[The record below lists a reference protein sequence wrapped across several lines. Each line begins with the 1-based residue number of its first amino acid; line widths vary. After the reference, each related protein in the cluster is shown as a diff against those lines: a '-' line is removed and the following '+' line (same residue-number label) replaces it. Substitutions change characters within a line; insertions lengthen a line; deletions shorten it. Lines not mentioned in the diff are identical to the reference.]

1 MKSPYPQA
9 RLETIND
16 WNIKQQMYERFKL
29 YCSLRVK
36 LAVD

>member
-1 MKSPYPQA
+1 MSPSQ
-9 RLETIND
+9 TNISD
-16 WNIKQQMYERFKL
+16 QNIKQQLYERFKL